1 MRYLLIVA
9 YYLSNAYLL
18 GEVYKEGILNE
29 VSVFGRILSGGE
41 SNSTAFRFP
50 RKSASI
56 DEYGRSI
63 PSFDDSKALELSPG
77 HSRDRMTDMG
87 TRPMHSIVQG

>member
-1 MRYLLIVA
+1 MRYPLIVT
-9 YYLSNAYLL
+9 YYFSNAYLL
-18 GEVYKEGILNE
+18 REGYKEGILNE
-29 VSVFGRILSGGE
+29 VSEFGSIMSGGE